1 MDTILGSNGSGP
13 TATPDGDLIKDSN
26 SADFGRDVME
36 VSMKT
41 PVVVDFWAPWCG
53 PCKQLG
59 PLLEAAVRKAK
70 GAVRMV
76 KINVDQNQ
84 DLAAQLRIQSIPAV
98 YAFFQGQPVDGFVGA
113 QGEREIAAFVERLA
127 KAGGGAAPDDQV
139 AEALEQAEAAL
150 AQQQFGPA
158 SALFA
163 RILQA
168 EPDNLAALA
177 GMIRCYLGSGDLAGA
192 RNFYESLSD
201 DVTASPEI
209 SAVKSALDLAEQSAE
224 AGDVADLRA
233 RIAEDPKDY
242 QARFDLALALQ
253 AAGDREAA
261 AEELLT
267 IIAEKRDWEDGK
279 AREQLLKYFEAWG
292 PKDPLTSEYRRR
304 LSSLLF
310 S

>member
-13 TATPDGDLIKDSN
+13 AAAPDGDLIKDSN

-36 VSMKT
+36 ASMKT

-59 PLLEAAVRKAK
+59 PVLEAAVRKAK

-113 QGEREIAAFVERLA
+113 QGEREIKAFVERLA
-127 KAGGGAAPDDQV
+127 KAGGGAAPDEQV
-139 AEALEQAEAAL
+139 TEALEQAEAAL
-150 AQQQFGPA
+150 EQKQFGPA

-168 EPDNLAALA
+168 EPDNLNALA

-192 RNFYESLSD
+192 RNFYDSLSEE
-201 DVTASPEI
+201 VLASPEL

-233 RIAEDPKDY
+233 RIAENPKDY

-261 AEELLT
+261 AEELLG
-267 IIAEKRDWEDGK
+267 IIGEKRDWEEGK
-279 AREQLLKYFEAWG
+279 AREQLIKYFEAWG
-292 PKDPLTSEYRRR
+292 PKDPLTAEYRRR